1 MSDIMNELN
10 TIREARYGKEVRES
24 IAAGIETCYK
34 EGRAGT
40 TDLQARQDLLTKAS
54 KTELDVE
61 RKRIDKLDSTKASK
75 TELDVERK
83 RINQMTKLPDGS
95 TTGDAELQDI
105 RVGANGK
112 TYDTAGAAVRSQI
125 STLNKSTKALNST
138 MYRVEG
144 AVEPESTIGG
154 STLIDNNVE
163 SHPSNKVAVYPID
176 DVLYVATKYGY
187 QFRTGTSVNSAV
199 STYLGAYS
207 GFVATE
213 LGAKYVVVELD
224 ETSTEEYG
232 AFSVVNEIEEVVGSL
247 KNVLIEANITD
258 DIEKRVKWTNGE
270 YVGFNGVVNKLDGF
284 SKSNAIIVKGGM
296 KIRYL
301 AQGYEKNVA
310 MISKLVNGVL
320 KPVVISDSSEIKQYE
335 YITDSDSSLVFSC
348 ATSTAYEIKGIATID
363 IVASSEADKVVSEN
377 NYEYGLTK
385 DIDISANIINNKY
398 IAFDGT
404 INDLSGYFISD
415 VITLAPN
422 TKLTFK
428 GCGYEKNVAMISQK
442 IGNSY
447 KPLVVSRSSNLE
459 EYVYSSENTINVV
472 LSGTN
477 IKYSGANLS
486 LNVLDSVSKVGA
498 NIDKL
503 DPSRNVNDY
512 FSLSLFSKFG
522 VIGDSYASGE
532 VYNLEGKPLD
542 NYSISWGQIM
552 ARKNGTQCVNFSEGG
567 LTTRTWLKST
577 KGLSLLNSTEPLD
590 AYYLALGIN
599 DFIAL
604 KEPYLGT
611 IADIEKQAD
620 TFYGNYGKIINAI
633 KSHAPKAKII
643 MFTTAFDYADSPKFN
658 NAIIEIANYFKIPYV
673 VQLSDP
679 FFTSDFYLKNQHYGH
694 PVAICYSG
702 MANAFDRLICKCVAD
717 NQKYFMF
724 MYTAD

>member
-1 MSDIMNELN
+1 MNDLQFMPHQEEVLN
-10 TIREARYGKEVRES
+10 LTDDKNRCAYYLDMGLGKTFVGAEKMYLLNNTVNLIVCQKSKIDDWVDHMKTYYPEYMVMDLTKKSEGVNFRTLVETKDLYDQNIQIVGVINYDLVFRRKYIAHGGYIRPRLTDGQRYIDLVAEYGKVNSQVIEFGLNMLDISEYISADNVFTVLIPLGAEQQDADGNNTGRLT
-24 IAAGIETCYK
+24 IA
-34 EGRAGT
+34 
-40 TDLQARQDLLTKAS
+40 
-54 KTELDVE
+54 
-61 RKRIDKLDSTKASK
+61 
-75 TELDVERK
+75 
-83 RINQMTKLPDGS
+83 
-95 TTGDAELQDI
+95 
-105 RVGANGK
+105 
-112 TYDTAGAAVRSQI
+112 
-125 STLNKSTKALNST
+125 
-138 MYRVEG
+138 
-144 AVEPESTIGG
+144 
-154 STLIDNNVE
+154 
-163 SHPSNKVAVYPID
+163 
-176 DVLYVATKYGY
+176 
-187 QFRTGTSVNSAV
+187 SVNS
-199 STYLGAYS
+199 G
-207 GFVATE
+207 
-213 LGAKYVVVELD
+213 
-224 ETSTEEYG
+224 
-232 AFSVVNEIEEVVGSL
+232 
-247 KNVLIEANITD
+247 
-258 DIEKRVKWTNGE
+258 
-270 YVGFNGVVNKLDGF
+270 
-284 SKSNAIIVKGGM
+284 
-296 KIRYL
+296 
-301 AQGYEKNVA
+301 
-310 MISKLVNGVL
+310 
-320 KPVVISDSSEIKQYE
+320 
-335 YITDSDSSLVFSC
+335 
-348 ATSTAYEIKGIATID
+348 
-363 IVASSEADKVVSEN
+363 
-377 NYEYGLTK
+377 K
-385 DIDISANIINNKY
+385 DY
-398 IAFDGT
+398 
-404 INDLSGYFISD
+404 ISD

>member
-1 MSDIMNELN
+1 MSNIQENLKK
-10 TIREARYGKEVRES
+10 ILSAVWGKDVRQAIHDS
-24 IAAGIETCYK
+24 IHDCYEDGK
-34 EGRAGT
+34 AGT
-40 TDLQARQDLLTKAS
+40 TDLIAREKIDNLIAEKAEKSEVSEEKSERIAADAKEKSERQKEIATERARIDQLTKM
-54 KTELDVE
+54 EE
-61 RKRIDKLDSTKASK
+61 
-75 TELDVERK
+75 
-83 RINQMTKLPDGS
+83 GS
-95 TTGDAELQDI
+95 TTGDAELIDI
-105 RVGANGK
+105 RVPASGFNEGK
-112 TYDTAGAAVRSQI
+112 AYPTAGDAVREQVK
-125 STLNKSTKALNST
+125 TLS
-138 MYRVEG
+138 
-144 AVEPESTIGG
+144 
-154 STLIDNNVE
+154 D
-163 SHPSNKVAVYPID
+163 
-176 DVLYVATKYGY
+176 
-187 QFRTGTSVNSAV
+187 
-199 STYLGAYS
+199 
-207 GFVATE
+207 E
-213 LGAKYVVVELD
+213 LS
-224 ETSTEEYG
+224 ETSIYSDIAAKLIWKDGVFVSGDGVEVQLAGTITSEP
-232 AFSVVNEIEEVVGSL
+232 FEIPAGTKIKYKGRGYL
-247 KNVLIEANITD
+247 KNI
-258 DIEKRVKWTNGE
+258 
-270 YVGFNGVVNKLDGF
+270 
-284 SKSNAIIVKGGM
+284 
-296 KIRYL
+296 
-301 AQGYEKNVA
+301 A
-310 MISKLVNGVL
+310 MISKYKNGKYIPL
-320 KPVVISDSSEIKQYE
+320 IGSQSSEIQE
-335 YITDSDSSLVFSC
+335 YTYTTDETAKYAFSGYKG
-348 ATSTAYEIKGIATID
+348 SVKYIKGTI
-363 IVASSEADKVVSEN
+363 VVTDYIPGRIDPIIKEN
-377 NYEYGLTK
+377 NTQYGLKK
-385 DIDISANIINNKY
+385 DIEISVNAVNNKY
-398 IAFDGT
+398 IAFNGSVV
-404 INDLSGYFISD
+404 DLDGYFISD

-428 GCGYEKNVAMISQK
+428 GYGYEKNVAMISQK

-477 IKYSGANLS
+477 IKYSSANLS

-567 LTTRTWLKST
+567 LTTRSWLKSSR
-577 KGLSLLNSTEPLD
+577 GLSLLKSTEPLD

-599 DFIAL
+599 DFLSL

-611 IADIEKQAD
+611 IADIEKQSD

-633 KSHAPKAKII
+633 KARAPKAKII

-679 FFTSDFYLKNQHYGH
+679 FFTSDFYLKMQHYGH

-702 MANAFDRLICKCVAD
+702 MANAFERLICKCIAD

>member
-1 MSDIMNELN
+1 MSNIQENLKK
-10 TIREARYGKEVRES
+10 ILSAVWGKDVRQAIHDS
-24 IAAGIETCYK
+24 IHDCYEDGK
-34 EGRAGT
+34 AGT
-40 TDLQARQDLLTKAS
+40 TDLIAREKIDNLISEKAEKS
-54 KTELDVE
+54 EVSEEKSERQKEIATE
-61 RKRIDKLDSTKASK
+61 RARID
-75 TELDVERK
+75 
-83 RINQMTKLPDGS
+83 QMTKLPDGS
-95 TTGDAELQDI
+95 TTGDAELIDI
-105 RVGANGK
+105 RVPASGFNEGK
-112 TYDTAGAAVRSQI
+112 AYPTAGDAVREQVK
-125 STLNKSTKALNST
+125 TLSNELGETGLYLDIALKLVWKDGIFIANT
-138 MYRVEG
+138 GVEVQLTG
-144 AVEPESTIGG
+144 TITSEPIELSAGIK
-154 STLIDNNVE
+154 I
-163 SHPSNKVAVYPID
+163 
-176 DVLYVATKYGY
+176 KYMGQGY
-187 QFRTGTSVNSAV
+187 Q
-199 STYLGAYS
+199 
-207 GFVATE
+207 
-213 LGAKYVVVELD
+213 
-224 ETSTEEYG
+224 
-232 AFSVVNEIEEVVGSL
+232 
-247 KNVLIEANITD
+247 KNVT
-258 DIEKRVKWTNGE
+258 
-270 YVGFNGVVNKLDGF
+270 
-284 SKSNAIIVKGGM
+284 
-296 KIRYL
+296 
-301 AQGYEKNVA
+301 
-310 MISKLVNGVL
+310 MISKYKNGKYIPLIV
-320 KPVVISDSSEIKQYE
+320 SQSSEIQE
-335 YITDSDSSLVFSC
+335 YTYTTDETTKYVFSGYKGSVKYIEG
-348 ATSTAYEIKGIATID
+348 TIVVIDYVHEMIPPIK
-363 IVASSEADKVVSEN
+363 EN
-377 NYEYGLTK
+377 NDEYGLTK

-398 IAFDGT
+398 IAFNGT

>member
-54 KTELDVE
+54 KTELDVGLN
-61 RKRIDKLDSTKASK
+61 KLDSTKASK
-75 TELDVERK
+75 TELDVERG
-83 RINQMTKLPDGS
+83 RIDQIIKLPEGS
-95 TTGDAELQDI
+95 TTGDAELADI
-105 RVGANGK
+105 RIGANGK
-112 TYDTAGAAVRSQI
+112 TYDTAGSAVRSQI

-144 AVEPESTIGG
+144 AVEPERTIGG

-163 SHPSNKVAVYPID
+163 SHPSNKVALYPID

-187 QFRTGTSVNSAV
+187 QFRTGTSPNSAV

-207 GFVATE
+207 GFVTAE

-232 AFSVVNEIEEVVGSL
+232 AFSAVNEIKEVKKAVGEAVGSL
-247 KNVLIEANITD
+247 KEDIALKLVWKDGIFIANTGVEVQLTGTITSEPIELSAGI
-258 DIEKRVKWTNGE
+258 
-270 YVGFNGVVNKLDGF
+270 
-284 SKSNAIIVKGGM
+284 
-296 KIRYL
+296 KIKYMGR
-301 AQGYEKNVA
+301 GYQKNVT
-310 MISKLVNGVL
+310 MISKYKNGKYIPLIV
-320 KPVVISDSSEIKQYE
+320 SQSSEIQE
-335 YITDSDSSLVFSC
+335 YTYTTDETTKYVFSGYKGSVKYIEG
-348 ATSTAYEIKGIATID
+348 TIVVIDYVHEMIPPIIK
-363 IVASSEADKVVSEN
+363 EN
-377 NYEYGLTK
+377 NDEYGLTK

-398 IAFDGT
+398 IAFNGT

-415 VITLAPN
+415 VITLSPN
-422 TKLTFK
+422 AKLTFK

-447 KPLVVSRSSNLE
+447 KPLVISKSSNLE
-459 EYVYSSENTINVV
+459 EYTYSSENTINVV

-477 IKYSGANLS
+477 IKYSSANLS

-503 DPSRNVNDY
+503 DPSKNVNDY
-512 FSLSLFSKFG
+512 VSLSLFSKFG
-522 VIGDSYASGE
+522 VVGDSYASGE
-532 VYNLEGKPLD
+532 VYNIDSVPLD

-552 ARKNGTQCVNFSEGG
+552 ARKNGTQCINFSEGG
-567 LTTRTWLKST
+567 LTTRTWLTSS
-577 KGLSLLNSTEPLD
+577 KGLSLLKSTEPLD
-590 AYYLALGIN
+590 VYYLALGIN

-604 KEPYLGT
+604 KKSYLGT
-611 IADIEKQAD
+611 IADIEKQSD

-633 KSHAPKAKII
+633 KAHAPKAKII
-643 MFTTAFDYADSPKFN
+643 MFTTAFDYDDSPKFN
-658 NAIIEIANYFKIPYV
+658 NAIIEIANYFKIPYA

-679 FFTSDFYLKNQHYGH
+679 FFTSDFYLKNQVAGH
-694 PVAICYSG
+694 PIAIVYSG
-702 MANAFDRLICKCVAD
+702 MANAFERLIQKCVID
-717 NQKYFMF
+717 NINYFKF
-724 MYTAD
+724 IYAHD

>member
-1 MSDIMNELN
+1 MSNIQENLKK
-10 TIREARYGKEVRES
+10 ILSAVWGKDVRQAIHDS
-24 IAAGIETCYK
+24 IHDCYEDGK
-34 EGRAGT
+34 AGT
-40 TDLQARQDLLTKAS
+40 TDLIAREKIDNLIAEKAEKSEVSEEKSERIAADAKEKSERQKEIATERARIDQLTKM
-54 KTELDVE
+54 EE
-61 RKRIDKLDSTKASK
+61 
-75 TELDVERK
+75 
-83 RINQMTKLPDGS
+83 GS
-95 TTGDAELQDI
+95 TTGDAELIDI
-105 RVGANGK
+105 RVPASGFNEGK
-112 TYDTAGAAVRSQI
+112 AYPTAGDAVREQVK
-125 STLNKSTKALNST
+125 TLS
-138 MYRVEG
+138 
-144 AVEPESTIGG
+144 
-154 STLIDNNVE
+154 D
-163 SHPSNKVAVYPID
+163 
-176 DVLYVATKYGY
+176 
-187 QFRTGTSVNSAV
+187 
-199 STYLGAYS
+199 
-207 GFVATE
+207 E
-213 LGAKYVVVELD
+213 LS
-224 ETSTEEYG
+224 ETSIYSDIAAKLIWKDGVFVSGDGVEVQLAGTITSEP
-232 AFSVVNEIEEVVGSL
+232 FEIPAGTKIKYKGRGYL
-247 KNVLIEANITD
+247 KNI
-258 DIEKRVKWTNGE
+258 
-270 YVGFNGVVNKLDGF
+270 
-284 SKSNAIIVKGGM
+284 
-296 KIRYL
+296 
-301 AQGYEKNVA
+301 A
-310 MISKLVNGVL
+310 MISKYKNGKYIPL
-320 KPVVISDSSEIKQYE
+320 IGSQSSEIQE
-335 YITDSDSSLVFSC
+335 YTYTTDETAKYAFSGYKG
-348 ATSTAYEIKGIATID
+348 SVKYIKGTI
-363 IVASSEADKVVSEN
+363 VVTDYIPGMIDPIIKEN
-377 NYEYGLTK
+377 NTQYGLKK
-385 DIDISANIINNKY
+385 DIEISVNAVNNKY
-398 IAFDGT
+398 IAFNGSVV
-404 INDLSGYFISD
+404 DLDGYFISD

-428 GCGYEKNVAMISQK
+428 GYGYEKNVAMISQK

-477 IKYSGANLS
+477 IKYSSANLS

-567 LTTRTWLKST
+567 LTTRSWLKSSR
-577 KGLSLLNSTEPLD
+577 GLSLLKSTEPLD

-599 DFIAL
+599 DFLSL

-611 IADIEKQAD
+611 IADIEKQSD

-633 KSHAPKAKII
+633 KARAPKAKII

-679 FFTSDFYLKNQHYGH
+679 FFTSDFYLKMQHYGH

-702 MANAFDRLICKCVAD
+702 MANAFERLICKCIAD